1 MSFIDFE
8 QSAELDKFAQALC
21 KAQSEITDPE
31 HNQVVDFTYGGKR
44 TNYTY
49 ADLKQLLKVARPVLS
64 KHGLCIVQ
72 APVTRNGKIFL
83 WTMLIHSSGQWV
95 RGLFG
100 LDHGSGKPQE
110 QGGIITYD
118 RRYALAP
125 MLGVSSETDTDG
137 ATLSGKEESKN
148 QNNSSAGPAGKT
160 AQKTSKPDQTK
171 KVNTPD
177 AGINANTIYDKEN
190 SEHEKQAA
198 ALLLK
203 HGVQQ
208 EVWSAVPD
216 AMHGKKFS
224 ELGAVSKRLVED
236 FINGIPF

>member
-21 KAQSEITDPE
+21 KVQSEITDPE

-64 KHGLCIVQ
+64 KHGLCVVQ
-72 APVTRNGKIFL
+72 SPVMRNGKIFL

-100 LDHGSGKPQE
+100 LDHASGKPQE

-125 MLGVSSETDTDG
+125 MIGVSSETDTDG
-137 ATLSGKEESKN
+137 ASLSGKEESKTK
-148 QNNSSAGPAGKT
+148 NSSERPTGKDT
-160 AQKTSKPDQTK
+160 KNSSNTSKKTS
-171 KVNTPD
+171 PD

-203 HGVQQ
+203 HGIEQ
-208 EVWSAVPD
+208 EVWPAIPD

-224 ELGAVSKRLVED
+224 ELGSVSKKLVED
-236 FINGIPF
+236 FRNGIPF